1 MGNDDDDMLDHAIER
16 LVTIKLRL
24 GAHVY
29 RDAAQGAL
37 SAIARAA
44 MAEGERLSKRARC
57 VDDNV
62 VLFPQRRKS
71 EG

>member
-1 MGNDDDDMLDHAIER
+1 MSNDDADLLDRVIER
-16 LVTIKLRL
+16 LVTIKSRL

-37 SAIARAA
+37 TAIARAA

-57 VDDNV
+57 VGDNV

-71 EG
+71 EE